1 MQGYTIW
8 AWSPSLRQEQREF
21 VLSDLR
27 PLQDVKRAQ
36 QRADALAAQFNR
48 DRKNRADDWVGRIKL
63 ETLGEWPKS

>member
-21 VLSDLR
+21 ILSDLR
-27 PLQDVKRAQ
+27 PQQDQRRAQ
-36 QRADALAAQFNR
+36 QRADALAGQFNR
-48 DRKNRADDWVGRIKL
+48 DRKNRADDWVGIIKL